1 MQFGGKT
8 NSLTPSLFIEVPVP
22 SQQSEWSCICV
33 LGVAILPLS
42 KKILLEIE
50 NVPTVC
56 YFLLCFSFHSY
67 SLITNV
73 VIFGLSRTICFVSK
87 FRV

>member
-1 MQFGGKT
+1 VQFGGKT

-42 KKILLEIE
+42 KICSIGNRKCSILDTKKTDNKEKK
-50 NVPTVC
+50 
-56 YFLLCFSFHSY
+56 H
-67 SLITNV
+67 
-73 VIFGLSRTICFVSK
+73 R
-87 FRV
+87 